1 MLCPGVLMNTN
12 FHLQHPERAGIDT
25 SDAELIQKYLDQ
37 TYSTRFS
44 IKRCGYSETDSFC
57 SHTRIDVGA
66 YALEE
71 IRHSGEVR
79 VRADRMT
86 SVVALHVLHGRVEC
100 HYGDLTGVAG
110 PGEWVL
116 ASTGFDG
123 VRVRLKDAH
132 VRSVVLNRS
141 LLAEAAGDSVDGDPE
156 LSVIRFT
163 GLTPT
168 NGTIGGTLAA
178 AERFVGHV
186 LVTHEP
192 HGTPILL
199 ESAGR
204 MLAGAVLAAF
214 PNELPSDLADDTDG
228 DSHPLLLR
236 QAVDYIQENAARD
249 IGIGDIAA
257 AVYLTPRTVQYMFR
271 RHLGTTPTAYLRDV
285 RLSQARHDLIAGY
298 RGLTTVAETAARWG
312 FAHTGRF
319 AVLYRN
325 TYGESPHETLRR

>member
-1 MLCPGVLMNTN
+1 MTPN
-12 FHLQHPERAGIDT
+12 FHLAPPERAGIDT

-37 TYSTRFS
+37 TYSTRFA
-44 IKRCGYSETDSFC
+44 IKRSESSDSDCFC
-57 SHTRIDVGA
+57 THSRIDVGA

-71 IRHSGEVR
+71 IKHGGDVLL
-79 VRADRMT
+79 RAERMT
-86 SVVALHVLHGRVEC
+86 SVVALLVLHGRVETQ
-100 HYGDLTGVAG
+100 YGDLTGVAG

-123 VRVRLKDAH
+123 VRIRLKDAH
-132 VRSVVLNRS
+132 LRAVVLNRS
-141 LLAEAAGDSVDGDPE
+141 LLAEVIGDSTENDPA

-163 GLTPT
+163 GLTPA
-168 NGTIGGTLAA
+168 NAAMGGTLAA

-186 LVTHEP
+186 LATRET
-192 HGTPILL
+192 HGTQILL

-204 MLAGAVLAAF
+204 MLASAVLAAF
-214 PNELPSDLADDTDG
+214 PNELPSDIADDAAG

-236 QAVDYIQENAARD
+236 QAVDFIQENAARD

-257 AVYLTPRTVQYMFR
+257 AVFLTPRTVQYMFR
-271 RHLGTTPTAYLRDV
+271 RHLDTTPTAYLRDV
-285 RLSQARHDLIAGY
+285 RLTRARHDLIAGY